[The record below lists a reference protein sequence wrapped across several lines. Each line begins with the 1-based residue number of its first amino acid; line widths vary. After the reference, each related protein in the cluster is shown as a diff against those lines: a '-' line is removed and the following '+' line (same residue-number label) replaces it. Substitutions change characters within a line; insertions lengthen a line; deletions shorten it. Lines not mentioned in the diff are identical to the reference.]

1 MGYRF
6 ILPLILTFMG
16 ELHAGDNAEFLALAD
31 DRWTLVT
38 DGVMGGV
45 SRADMSIE
53 KRHGESCVALR
64 GQVST
69 ANNGGFIQL
78 VLDVRDSAPLAAD
91 YDGLKLDVIGNGE
104 IYNIHLR
111 TADLWLPWQS
121 FRASFET
128 TSEWRSVYLPFS
140 GFEPYRTNAR
150 LRLAKLRRLG
160 VVAIGR
166 DFDAELCVKTP
177 AFYRLRD

>member
-6 ILPLILTFMG
+6 ILPLILASMG
-16 ELHAGDNAEFLALAD
+16 ELHAGDNAETLALPA
-31 DRWTLVT
+31 DRWALVT

-45 SRADMSIE
+45 SRAEMSIE

-69 ANNGGFIQL
+69 ANNGGFIQIT
-78 VLDVRDSAPLAAD
+78 LDIRGSAALAAG

-104 IYNIHLR
+104 VYNIHLR
-111 TADLWLPWQS
+111 TSDLWLPWQS

-140 GFEPYRTNAR
+140 GFEPYRTNAK
-150 LRLAKLRRLG
+150 LRLPKLRRLG

-166 DFDAELCVKTP
+166 DFDAELCVKAP